1 MSGVVIVG
9 AQWGDEGKGKV
20 TDYLASRADVVV
32 RYQGGS
38 NAGHTV
44 VKDGQEYRLHLV
56 PSGILYPDKV
66 CVIGNGLVVDPVGLC
81 EELDGLQRRGLPL
94 ARLYVS
100 DRAHILLPCH
110 IRLDEA
116 EEQNRDNG
124 RIGTTGRGIGP
135 AYTDKVARIGL
146 RAGEL
151 MEPGWEDQVVA
162 LVEKKNLVLKKLYGM
177 DGFPPQAV
185 VEKLRPS
192 VERLR
197 PLITDTSLLLNSA
210 LKEGKNV
217 LFEGAQGTLL
227 DLDHGTYPYV
237 TSSSPTAGGACTG
250 SGVGP
255 TAIDAV
261 YGVCKAYL
269 TRVGEGPFPTEL
281 HGETCRQIRD
291 RGKEYGT
298 TTGRPRRCGWLDL
311 VMLRYTA
318 RVNGLTGLLI
328 TRLDVLD
335 EQPRLLLCTGYR
347 YRGELLEGF
356 PASLRVLRECEPVYE
371 EMEGWQ
377 QDTSGA
383 RRLDDLPPAAR
394 RYLDRISE
402 IVDVPVAM
410 VSVGPQREQTI
421 VVEEIFPGS

>member
-20 TDYLASRADVVV
+20 TDYLASKADVVV

-44 VKDGQEYRLHLV
+44 VKGGQEFRLHLV

-66 CVIGNGLVVDPVGLC
+66 CVIGNGLVVDPAVLF
-81 EELDGLQRRGLPL
+81 EELDDLQSRELPT

-100 DRAHILLPCH
+100 DRVHILLPYH
-110 IRLDEA
+110 LRLDEA
-116 EEQNRDNG
+116 EEESRGDG
-124 RIGTTGRGIGP
+124 KIGTTGRGIGP
-135 AYTDKVARIGL
+135 AYADKVTRSGL
-146 RAGEL
+146 RAGDL
-151 MEPGWEDQVVA
+151 VEPGWEDQVA
-162 LVEKKNLVLKKLYGM
+162 GLVERKNRVLEKLYGM
-177 DGFPPQAV
+177 EGFPTQEI
-185 VEKLRPS
+185 VEQLRPY

-197 PLITDTSLLLNSA
+197 PLITDTSLLLNRA
-210 LKEGKNV
+210 LEQGKNV

-227 DLDHGTYPYV
+227 DLDHGTYPFV

-250 SGVGP
+250 TGVGP

-281 HGETCRQIRD
+281 QGETGRQIRD

-335 EQPRLLLCTGYR
+335 EQPQLKLCTGYR
-347 YRGELLEGF
+347 YRGELLREF
-356 PASLRVLRECEPVYE
+356 PGSLRVLRECDPVYE
-371 EMEGWQ
+371 EMDGWQ
-377 QDTSGA
+377 QDTSAA
-383 RRLDDLPPAAR
+383 RRLEDLPPAAR

-402 IVDVPVAM
+402 VLGVPVAM
-410 VSVGPQREQTI
+410 ISVGPDREQTI
-421 VVEEIFPGS
+421 VIKEIFPGS